1 MFSDTTVSFGIIFC
15 FVLNSFPVLLR
26 TMEKS
31 LCVKL
36 QHLILFVVA
45 NFNYSE
51 NVTLIKMIKQTQTR

>member
-1 MFSDTTVSFGIIFC
+1 
-15 FVLNSFPVLLR
+15 
-26 TMEKS
+26 MEKS

-51 NVTLIKMIKQTQTR
+51 NVTLIKNEAHLHLINQADPNAVKEQRVIDLRAGLLQTAF